1 MQGAVSVENF
11 SGLVALSAG
20 LATAAAAR
28 PVMSSASP
36 GRLEPLPVD
45 IKNFGRISVQ
55 TYNYTIRIF
64 VPPILDKLIKE
75 LYDSSLRNNSEK
87 KTHLMGH
94 SQY

>member
-45 IKNFGRISVQ
+45 IKKTLAVSWH
-55 TYNYTIRIF
+55 NYT
-64 VPPILDKLIKE
+64 L
-75 LYDSSLRNNSEK
+75 S
-87 KTHLMGH
+87 
-94 SQY
+94 